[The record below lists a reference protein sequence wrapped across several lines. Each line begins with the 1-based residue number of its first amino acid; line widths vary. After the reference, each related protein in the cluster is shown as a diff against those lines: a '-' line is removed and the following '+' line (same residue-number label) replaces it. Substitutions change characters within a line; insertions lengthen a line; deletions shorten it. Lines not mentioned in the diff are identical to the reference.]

1 MSYTTVN
8 ELMTA
13 IANAI
18 RNKKG
23 TTEEIASQDMPNE
36 IDNLPIMISVP
47 ATTKAN
53 GMKDGKSE
61 DVFGGLGIA
70 KLYYTNKIKVGSIK
84 QTFRLLSGCE
94 IDNSTFLN
102 DVFSKIDYY
111 DDKEK
116 YSKIDYSNAG
126 CAEMF
131 DRAYITSVD
140 FSKINNFH
148 QANFYHMFYNV
159 QRLNSVTFPENFE
172 ILCLNNAFFYCHQLK
187 NLDFS
192 NVSFADI
199 KDFNSAFGY
208 SGILNVPS
216 PSVPSNKAESLY
228 QIFYGC
234 SGLTTANFEF
244 IRGSKPTTLY
254 YAFNGCRNLTSIDF
268 DALDTTNVTSFYGAF
283 DYCTK
288 LEYIKHFSCDN
299 YNGAKTTMA
308 VFSSISTLKEFSW
321 KSGHFPGMLSDQTFT
336 FNISFLTNTDWFES
350 FVNTIGTNTTG
361 KTITIKIKSSVFQTL
376 SKDNPA
382 KISELMNKGY
392 NIAMG

>member
-1 MSYTTVN
+1 MSYTTVK

-18 RNKKG
+18 RNRKG

-47 ATTKAN
+47 ATTMTD
-53 GMKDGKSE
+53 GSRDGKSE
-61 DVFGGLGIA
+61 GAFGGEGIA
-70 KLYYTNKIKVGSIK
+70 KLYRANKIKVGSIK
-84 QTFRLLSGCE
+84 QTFGLLSGCT

-116 YSKIDYSNAG
+116 YSKVGYANAG
-126 CAEMF
+126 YARMF
-131 DRAYITSVD
+131 SGTSFESID
-140 FSKINNFH
+140 LSKINGFH
-148 QANFYHMFYNV
+148 QANFYRIFYSS
-159 QRLNSVTFPENFE
+159 QLLSSITFPENFE
-172 ILCLNNAFFYCHQLK
+172 ILCLNNAFSNCSQLK
-187 NLDFS
+187 SLDLS

-199 KDFNSAFGY
+199 KDFTYAFGY

-216 PSVPSNKAESLY
+216 PSVPSNKADSLY
-228 QIFYGC
+228 QIFYNC
-234 SGLTTANFEF
+234 SNLTTVNFEF
-244 IRGSKPTTLY
+244 IRGSKPTTLC
-254 YAFNGCRNLTSIDF
+254 YAFNSCRNLTSIDF
-268 DALDTTNVTSFYGAF
+268 DALDTTNVTNFSGALS
-283 DYCTK
+283 YCTK
-288 LEYIKHFSCDN
+288 LERIKNFSCDN
-299 YNGAKTTMA
+299 CDGAKTTM
-308 VFSSISTLKEFSW
+308 VSGSISTLKEFSW

-361 KTITIKIKSSVFQTL
+361 KTINIKINSRVFKTL

-382 KISELMNKGY
+382 KVSELMNKGY

>member
-18 RNKKG
+18 RNRKG

-36 IDNLPIMISVP
+36 IDNLPLVISIP
-47 ATTKAN
+47 ATTKTN

-61 DVFGGLGIA
+61 GAFGGDGIA
-70 KLYYTNKIKVGSIK
+70 KLYFTNKIKIGSIK
-84 QTFRLLSGCE
+84 QTFKLLSNCT

-116 YSKIDYSNAG
+116 YSNIDYSNAG
-126 CAEMF
+126 YAGMF
-131 DRAYITSVD
+131 SGASITSVD

-148 QANFYHMFYNV
+148 QANFYNTFYNA
-159 QRLNSVTFPENFE
+159 QLLNSVTFPENFE

-199 KDFNSAFGY
+199 KDFKSAFGY

-254 YAFNGCRNLTSIDF
+254 YAFTNCSKLTSIDF
-268 DALDTTNVTSFYGAF
+268 DALDTTNVTSFYSAL

-288 LEYIKHFSCDN
+288 LEYIKNFSCDN

-308 VFSSISTLKEFSW
+308 FSSISTLKEFSW
-321 KSGHFPGMLSDQTFT
+321 KSGHFPGMLGDQTFT

-350 FVNTIGTNTTG
+350 FVNTIGINTSG
-361 KTITIKIKSSVFQTL
+361 QTINIKIKSSVFQTL

-382 KISELMNKGY
+382 KVSELMDKGY

>member
-1 MSYTTVN
+1 MSYTTVS

-18 RNKKG
+18 RNRKG
-23 TTEEIASQDMPNE
+23 TTEKIASQDMPNE
-36 IDNLPIMISVP
+36 IDNLPLVISIP

-53 GMKDGKSE
+53 GIKDGKSE
-61 DVFGGLGIA
+61 GAFGGDGIA
-70 KLYYTNKIKVGSIK
+70 KLYYSNKIKVGSIK
-84 QTFRLLSGCE
+84 QTFGLLSNCT

-126 CAEMF
+126 YAEMF
-131 DRAYITSVD
+131 ARAYITSVD

-234 SGLTTANFEF
+234 NFTTANFEF

-254 YAFNGCRNLTSIDF
+254 YAFNSCRNLTSIDF
-268 DALDTTNVTSFYGAF
+268 DALDTTNVTSFYCMLE
-283 DYCTK
+283 YCTK
-288 LEYIKHFSCDN
+288 LEYIKNFSCDN

-308 VFSSISTLKEFSW
+308 FSSISTLKEFSW
-321 KSGHFPGMLSDQTFT
+321 KSGHYPGMLGDQTFT

-350 FVNTIGTNTTG
+350 FVNTIGTNTSG
-361 KTITIKIKSSVFQTL
+361 QTINIKIKSSVFQTL
-376 SKDNPA
+376 SKNNPA
-382 KISELMNKGY
+382 KVSELMNKGY

>member
-13 IANAI
+13 IADAI
-18 RNKKG
+18 RNRKG
-23 TTEEIASQDMPNE
+23 TTEEISSQDIPNE

-47 ATTKAN
+47 ATTKTN

-61 DVFGGLGIA
+61 GAFGGDGIA
-70 KLYYTNKIKVGSIK
+70 TLYFAKKIKIGSIK
-84 QTFRLLSGCE
+84 QTFGLLSDCT
-94 IDNSTFLN
+94 IDSSTFLN

-116 YSKIDYSNAG
+116 YSKVDYQSAG
-126 CAEMF
+126 YAEMF
-131 DRAYITSVD
+131 ARAYITSVD

-172 ILCLNNAFFYCHQLK
+172 ILCLNNAFFYCSQLK

-199 KDFNSAFGY
+199 KDFSSAFGY

-234 SGLTTANFEF
+234 HGLTTINFEF
-244 IRGSKPTTLY
+244 IKGSKPSTLY
-254 YAFNGCRNLTSIDF
+254 YAFDNCRNLTSIDF
-268 DALDTTNVTSFYGAF
+268 AALDTTNVTSFQSAL

-288 LEYIKHFSCDN
+288 LEYIKNFSCDN
-299 YNGAKTTMA
+299 YEGAKTTMA
-308 VFSSISTLKEFSW
+308 IFSSISTLKEFSW
-321 KSGHFPGMLSDQTFT
+321 KSGHFPGMLGDQTFT
-336 FNISFLTNTDWFES
+336 FNISFFTNTDWFES
-350 FVNTIGTNTTG
+350 FVNTIGTNTSG
-361 KTITIKIKSSVFQTL
+361 QTINIKIKSSVFKTL

-382 KISELMNKGY
+382 KVSELMNKGY

>member
-1 MSYTTVN
+1 MRYTTVN

-18 RNKKG
+18 RNRKG

-36 IDNLPIMISVP
+36 IDNLPLMISVP

-53 GMKDGKSE
+53 GMKDGESE
-61 DVFGGLGIA
+61 GVFSGEGIA
-70 KLYYTNKIKVGSIK
+70 KIYRANKIKVGSIK
-84 QTFRLLSGCE
+84 QTFRLLSDCT

-116 YSKIDYSNAG
+116 YSKVEYANDG

-131 DRAYITSVD
+131 ARAYITSVD

-159 QRLNSVTFPENFE
+159 QRLQNVTFPENFE

-192 NVSFADI
+192 NVSFAGI

-234 SGLTTANFEF
+234 SGLTTINFEF

-254 YAFNGCRNLTSIDF
+254 YAFNNCRNLTSIDF
-268 DALDTTNVTSFYGAF
+268 DALDTTNVTSFYSAF

-288 LEYIKHFSCDN
+288 LEYIKNFSCDN

-308 VFSSISTLKEFSW
+308 YSNISTLKEFSW
-321 KSGHFPGMLSDQTFT
+321 KSGHFPGMLGDQTFT

-382 KISELMNKGY
+382 KVSELMNKGY